1 MSPYHAAGNR
11 DPLARLLST
20 HRLLLPGGFLRKLKF
35 SVETA
40 HQGRSG
46 KRGGKSSLVPSC
58 LSGKVGPHFNPLLD
72 MAEVDFYLKPL
83 MAPRVPRKVRLLLIP
98 DSISSFTL
106 SVVPS
111 LFRGFF
117 LYWNHPTVGKTHW
130 VLVYHSQAK
139 LYEASFL
146 PPGMPFALPCLPH
159 ASKMA

>member
-1 MSPYHAAGNR
+1 MVHGMSPYHAAGNR

-46 KRGGKSSLVPSC
+46 KCGGKSSLVPSC

-83 MAPRVPRKVRLLLIP
+83 MAPRVPLKVRLLLIP
-98 DSISSFTL
+98 DSISFHFVSGSFSFHRIL
-106 SVVPS
+106 SILKSPNS
-111 LFRGFF
+111 
-117 LYWNHPTVGKTHW
+117 W
-130 VLVYHSQAK
+130 
-139 LYEASFL
+139 
-146 PPGMPFALPCLPH
+146 
-159 ASKMA
+159 